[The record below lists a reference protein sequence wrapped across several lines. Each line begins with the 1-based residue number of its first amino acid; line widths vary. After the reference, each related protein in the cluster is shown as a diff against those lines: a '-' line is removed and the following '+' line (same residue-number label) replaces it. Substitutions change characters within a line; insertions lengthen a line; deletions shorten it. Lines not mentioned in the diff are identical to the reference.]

1 MSARMK
7 LLNRLQCDLVLGVYL
22 GHFPAE
28 FSSQMTDK

>member
-1 MSARMK
+1 MSVRMK
-7 LLNRLQCDLVLGVYL
+7 LLNRLQWDLVLRVDL